1 MNRREKEFIC
11 GLSRTA
17 SILADFL
24 ENCQERDGAGALGD
38 ALWRSM
44 YYFDR
49 DVRQE
54 LEGLLSGSAADDCF
68 EISGWFER
76 MRCAYGKYSQVLTF
90 CQILCSVF
98 RTGCVRDGAGALRLL
113 ARAVGIG
120 TMSGSPPDMI
130 PVWQFL
136 IRRSEAFFGSGGN
149 DGSSKESGGSGS
161 EADKKAMFGRMLAQL
176 CCCAGDDRKYT
187 EHMKMIFCFINAFA
201 SGPAEREKILAAVH
215 SGAAYGDPRLFI
227 ALEAAYG

>member
-1 MNRREKEFIC
+1 MNRREKEFIR

-17 SILADFL
+17 SIIADFL
-24 ENCQERDGAGALGD
+24 EFGQEYDGANSLGD

-54 LEGLLSGSAADDCF
+54 LEGLLRGSAADDCF
-68 EISGWFER
+68 EISEWFER
-76 MRCAYGKYSQVLTF
+76 MRRTYGKNSQVLTF

-98 RTGCVRDGAGALRLL
+98 RTGCSKEAAGALRLL
-113 ARAVGIG
+113 ARAVSAG
-120 TMSGSPPDMI
+120 TMSGSAPDMI

-136 IRRSEAFFGSGGN
+136 IRRANVFFGNGLDEGFSE
-149 DGSSKESGGSGS
+149 ESESTWS
-161 EADKKAMFGRMLAQL
+161 EADKKAVFGRMLAQL
-176 CCCAGDDRKYT
+176 CCCAGEDRKYR
-187 EHMKMIFCFINAFA
+187 EHIKMIFCFIKAFV
-201 SGPAEREKILAAVH
+201 SGPAEKEKILAAVH
-215 SGAAYGDPRLFI
+215 SGAAGGDPRLFI